1 MIVTINR
8 AEFLDAAKRAASIAP
23 SESPLDVLKGA
34 LMEADA
40 ASGKL
45 TITSTNMEVSLEEKL
60 PCSVQEEGSLVFS
73 ARMLTEM
80 LQRLPL
86 DTVQISRPDNH
97 GRMALRSENACYEVD
112 VWDRGSFPKP
122 DLPFPED
129 TVKLSGIPAM
139 AQRTVFATAQDN
151 NKPLLKCVNLKFTN
165 VGLRA
170 AGSNGNCIVTAKGDD
185 QSKGDISLL
194 IPATSLG
201 KLARMCADKDEFRVG
216 TTGKNIVFFKENFL
230 FSARLMEGG
239 YIDTDLLLSTIK
251 NSFTVLTDIQ
261 DLRNALSSVLTVE
274 PEGRVRLGFKD
285 QRLEFYCGG
294 AVRLVSASKVYG
306 PAAAARLGI
315 ERQSFYQCQ
324 NCNARVGCHPGS
336 TRPLGN
342 LANEAL
348 RMKRMETHHVFDSFW
363 KERGMSRTQA
373 YKWMAK
379 KMRLSEELA
388 HIGGFEIDRCQKLIK
403 LCEKERNKEQKQKK
417 EAA

>member
-1 MIVTINR
+1 M
-8 AEFLDAAKRAASIAP
+8 
-23 SESPLDVLKGA
+23 PLRQRRRKG
-34 LMEADA
+34 
-40 ASGKL
+40 G
-45 TITSTNMEVSLEEKL
+45 VPLEI
-60 PCSVQEEGSLVFS
+60 P
-73 ARMLTEM
+73 
-80 LQRLPL
+80 P
-86 DTVQISRPDNH
+86 I
-97 GRMALRSENACYEVD
+97 GR
-112 VWDRGSFPKP
+112 
-122 DLPFPED
+122 
-129 TVKLSGIPAM
+129 
-139 AQRTVFATAQDN
+139 
-151 NKPLLKCVNLKFTN
+151 
-165 VGLRA
+165 
-170 AGSNGNCIVTAKGDD
+170 
-185 QSKGDISLL
+185 
-194 IPATSLG
+194 
-201 KLARMCADKDEFRVG
+201 
-216 TTGKNIVFFKENFL
+216 
-230 FSARLMEGG
+230 
-239 YIDTDLLLSTIK
+239 
-251 NSFTVLTDIQ
+251 
-261 DLRNALSSVLTVE
+261 
-274 PEGRVRLGFKD
+274 
-285 QRLEFYCGG
+285 YCGG

>member
-1 MIVTINR
+1 MENPTIWR
-8 AEFLDAAKRAASIAP
+8 
-23 SESPLDVLKGA
+23 
-34 LMEADA
+34 
-40 ASGKL
+40 
-45 TITSTNMEVSLEEKL
+45 
-60 PCSVQEEGSLVFS
+60 
-73 ARMLTEM
+73 
-80 LQRLPL
+80 
-86 DTVQISRPDNH
+86 
-97 GRMALRSENACYEVD
+97 
-112 VWDRGSFPKP
+112 
-122 DLPFPED
+122 
-129 TVKLSGIPAM
+129 
-139 AQRTVFATAQDN
+139 
-151 NKPLLKCVNLKFTN
+151 
-165 VGLRA
+165 
-170 AGSNGNCIVTAKGDD
+170 
-185 QSKGDISLL
+185 
-194 IPATSLG
+194 
-201 KLARMCADKDEFRVG
+201 
-216 TTGKNIVFFKENFL
+216 
-230 FSARLMEGG
+230 
-239 YIDTDLLLSTIK
+239 
-251 NSFTVLTDIQ
+251 
-261 DLRNALSSVLTVE
+261 
-274 PEGRVRLGFKD
+274 
-285 QRLEFYCGG
+285 YCGG